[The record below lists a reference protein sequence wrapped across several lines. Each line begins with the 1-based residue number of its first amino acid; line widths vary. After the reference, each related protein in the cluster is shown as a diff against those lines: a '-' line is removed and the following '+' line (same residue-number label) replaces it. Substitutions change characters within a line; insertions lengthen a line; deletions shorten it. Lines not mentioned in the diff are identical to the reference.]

1 MKNSLLIKSKNVIE
15 KCLQGIPFLNVRE
28 LRRVEQIGSYTPDL
42 IYTIEGEGTKNQ
54 LVVEVKTLGEPRFAR
69 EAANQLKE
77 YMDAMPSAYGIFVST
92 YISRAAASIC
102 REKGIGFIDIAGNCF
117 IQFDKVYIK
126 KEGNPNPSPRRGYLR
141 SLYSP
146 KAERIIRVLLN
157 SDLRKWKTEQLAQ
170 EADVSIGLVSKVK
183 NLLED
188 KEWLISKTIGF
199 SLLDPHSLL
208 EDWVRNYKFQRNE
221 IKNYYSLLSPSEI
234 ETRISQRLTGEKY
247 CFTSFSAAARYANV
261 VRYRRVMVYVDT
273 EFSRLENELGLK
285 RVESGFNLS
294 IIKPY
299 DSGVFYGTDIKEGAA
314 IGSPIQV
321 YLDLMNVGSRGE
333 EAASA
338 LFKQVIEVKW

>member
-1 MKNSLLIKSKNVIE
+1 MKSDWLLKSKNAIE
-15 KCLQGIPFLNVRE
+15 ECLQGIPFLNFRE
-28 LRRVEQIGSYTPDL
+28 LRRVEQIGSYMPDL

-69 EAANQLKE
+69 EAATQLNE
-77 YMDAMPSAYGIFVST
+77 YLDALPGAYGIFVSN
-92 YISRAAASIC
+92 YISPAAARIC

-117 IQFDKVYIK
+117 IQFDNVYIK
-126 KEGNPNPSPRRGYLR
+126 KEGNPNPSPRKGYLR

-146 KAERIIRVLLN
+146 KSERILRVLLD
-157 SDLRKWKTEQLAQ
+157 SDLREWKTEQLAQ

-183 NLLED
+183 KLLED
-188 KEWLISKTIGF
+188 KEWLASKTIGF
-199 SLLDPHSLL
+199 SLVDPLSLL

-221 IKNYYSLLSPSEI
+221 IKNYYSLLSLSEI
-234 ETRISQRLTGEKY
+234 ETQISQRLTGEKY
-247 CFTSFSAAARYANV
+247 CFTAFSAAARYSNV
-261 VRYRRVMVYVDT
+261 VRYRRAMVYVDT
-273 EFSRLENELGLK
+273 DFSRLEYELGLK
-285 RVESGFNLS
+285 RVGSGFNLS

-299 DSGVFYGTDIKEGAA
+299 DSGVFYGTEIKEGAA

-338 LFKQVIEVKW
+338 LFKEAIEVKW